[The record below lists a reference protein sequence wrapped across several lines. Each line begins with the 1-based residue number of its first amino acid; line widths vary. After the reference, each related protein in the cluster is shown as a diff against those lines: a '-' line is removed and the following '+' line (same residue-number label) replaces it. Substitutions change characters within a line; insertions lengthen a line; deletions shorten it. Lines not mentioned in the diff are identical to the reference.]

1 MKRSERIILEEKLN
15 EVIETL
21 IPSWQL
27 KNVNYQEELVD
38 AGKLLE
44 KYPEI
49 LDGCFIPENK
59 RYSSLKYYF
68 GGSGDYLITN
78 GMGVIKLD
86 LPEKPR
92 PDILSNKIGPSYI
105 QKKKKQSIL
114 DFIEQNE

>member
-1 MKRSERIILEEKLN
+1 MKRSERIALEEKLN

-27 KNVNYQEELVD
+27 NNINYQEELID

-49 LDGCFIPENK
+49 LNGCLIPENK

-68 GGSGDYLITN
+68 GASGDYLINN
-78 GMGVIKLD
+78 GMSVTTLD
-86 LPEKPR
+86 LPER
-92 PDILSNKIGPSYI
+92 PKYDILPNKVGQGYI

-114 DFIEQNE
+114 EFIEAYE